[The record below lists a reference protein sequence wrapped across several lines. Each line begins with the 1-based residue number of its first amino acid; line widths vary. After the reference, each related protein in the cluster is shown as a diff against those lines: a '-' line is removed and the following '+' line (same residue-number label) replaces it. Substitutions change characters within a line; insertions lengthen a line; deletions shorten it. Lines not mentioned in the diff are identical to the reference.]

1 LPDEVALLLSMT
13 GFGAARVQ
21 DQEGSIEV
29 EVRTVNNRHLKLSAK
44 ISEPYGALE
53 PDLEHLVREKV
64 RRGAVQITVRVERP
78 RQAQDYKLNTVALR
92 SYRDQLKELLG
103 IGLGAGESAVGLSAL
118 LALPG
123 VVEEVRSSARDPHE
137 DWPQIARVAAMA
149 LDELEIARARE
160 GQAMTEELKA
170 LGRSAEA
177 GLEQIAGRSP
187 LVVQSYQKRLIE
199 RIAALV
205 QDQGVTV
212 EPKDLMREVAILAD
226 RSDISEE
233 IVRLRAH
240 LLQYHELLRDPESAG
255 RKLEFVAQEIGR
267 EINTVGSK
275 AGDVEISRQVVEIKS
290 LLERIR
296 ELVQNVE

>member
-1 LPDEVALLLSMT
+1 MT
-13 GFGAARVQ
+13 GFGAARFQ
-21 DQEGSIEV
+21 DQNRSIEV
-29 EVRTVNNRHLKLSAK
+29 EVRTVNNRHLKLSVK
-44 ISEPYGALE
+44 VSEPYGALE

-64 RRGAVQITVRVERP
+64 RRGAVQITVRVDRP

-92 SYRDQLKELLG
+92 SYRDQLGE
-103 IGLGAGESAVGLSAL
+103 ILGAASIASPSAVSLSAL

-123 VVEEVRSSARDPHE
+123 VVDEVRTSACDPHD
-137 DWPQIARVAAMA
+137 DWPQIARVATLA
-149 LDELEIARARE
+149 LEELETARARE
-160 GQAMTEELKA
+160 GQAMTDELRS
-170 LGRSAEA
+170 LGCLVETILVRI
-177 GLEQIAGRSP
+177 GDRGP
-187 LVVQSYQKRLIE
+187 LVVQSYQKRLLE

-205 QDQGVTV
+205 QNQGVTV

-226 RSDISEE
+226 RCDISEE

-240 LLQYHELLRDPESAG
+240 LSQYQELLREPESAG

-275 AGDVEISRQVVEIKS
+275 ASDVEISRHVVEIKGV
-290 LLERIR
+290 LERIR